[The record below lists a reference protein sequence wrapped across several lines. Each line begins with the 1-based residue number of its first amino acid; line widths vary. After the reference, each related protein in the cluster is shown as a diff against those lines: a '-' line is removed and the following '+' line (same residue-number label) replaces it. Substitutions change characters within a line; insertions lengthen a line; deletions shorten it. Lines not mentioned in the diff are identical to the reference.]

1 MAQVVLKKYVSD
13 AGLVGQICVESA
25 GTHASREGERA
36 DARAEA
42 SLARRGYD
50 VGRFRSRRVSPTDF
64 DRYDWILAM
73 DSENLSALRAMCP
86 SEHINKIRLYLNHSS
101 NDSTKSVPDPYYG
114 NAQGFERVLDLCEV
128 GARGWVDRLR

>member
-13 AGLVGQICVESA
+13 AGLLGQIFIESA
-25 GTHASREGERA
+25 GTHASREGGRA
-36 DARAEA
+36 DVRAEA
-42 SLARRGYD
+42 SLARRGYSI
-50 VGRFRSRRVSPTDF
+50 GRFRSRRVMPSDF

-86 SEHINKIRLYLNHSS
+86 TEHINKIHLYLNHAS
-101 NDSTKSVPDPYYG
+101 NDSTKGVPDPYYG
-114 NAQGFERVLDLCEV
+114 NAQGFERVLDLCEA